1 MNFFEE
7 VRTVNYLNDPH
18 FDVDE
23 AQLDH
28 FELGAAKR
36 QRYLL
41 WKERLN
47 EIVNANIYLSH
58 FPGK

>member
-1 MNFFEE
+1 M
-7 VRTVNYLNDPH
+7 NYLNDPH

-47 EIVNANIYLSH
+47 EIEKFYLLHQQQRSYMLS
-58 FPGK
+58 